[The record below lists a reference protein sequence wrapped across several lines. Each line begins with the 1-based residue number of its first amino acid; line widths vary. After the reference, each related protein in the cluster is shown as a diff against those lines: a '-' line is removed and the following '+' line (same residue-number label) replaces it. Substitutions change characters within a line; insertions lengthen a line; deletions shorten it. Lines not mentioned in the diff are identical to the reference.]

1 MESISTNIIIA
12 GVGGQ
17 GSILAAR
24 IIADAALSENH
35 QCQTDGTSNPGVRVG
50 ETFGAAMRGGAV
62 SSHIRIGDVVSPL
75 VPEQQCDLI
84 IGLEP
89 LEALRLAVD
98 YLAPGGWVVMNTDKN
113 IPTDVKTGM
122 TTYPEID
129 QIVNAIESL
138 GGKVLVVDATELSKQ
153 AGTIKTMNVVML
165 GVAFSTGI
173 LPLTKES
180 LVDAISARVPS
191 KTLKTNLKAFELGL
205 EARAGC
211 QKS

>member
-1 MESISTNIIIA
+1 METNIIIA

-24 IIADAALSENH
+24 IIADAALSENK
-35 QCQTDGTSNPGVRVG
+35 CLAKGNSNPAVRVG

-89 LEALRLAVD
+89 LEALRLAVN

-129 QIVNAIESL
+129 EIVSAIESI
-138 GGKVLVVDATELSKQ
+138 GGKTLVVNATELAKQ
-153 AGTIKTMNVVML
+153 AGTIKCMNVVML

-173 LPLTKES
+173 LPLSKEA

-191 KTLKTNLKAFELGL
+191 KTVQTNVKAFELGL
-205 EARAGC
+205 EARTGC